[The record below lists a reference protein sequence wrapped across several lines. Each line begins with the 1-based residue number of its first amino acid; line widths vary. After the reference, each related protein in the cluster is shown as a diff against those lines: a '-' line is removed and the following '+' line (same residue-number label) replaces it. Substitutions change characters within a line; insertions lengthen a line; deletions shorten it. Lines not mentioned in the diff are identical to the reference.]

1 MAETDLDRYFTS
13 QQIKSTSFIWRWN
26 LDNTPSDPAERILI
40 MSELIKKC
48 KSENQ
53 NINLRP
59 DHRIR
64 AKGLY
69 VLFTNAAIP
78 PE

>member
-1 MAETDLDRYFTS
+1 MQLDLDLYFTS
-13 QQIKSTSFIWRWN
+13 QKMKTNSFIWRWN
-26 LDNTPSDPAERILI
+26 LNNTPSDPAERILI

-48 KSENQ
+48 RHQNQ

-59 DHRIR
+59 DKRIR

-69 VLFTNAAIP
+69 VLFANNIIP